1 MSYFCARSLFDKPQ
15 MERHH
20 LHLQLYIGHIANATL
35 FVFILK
41 FIFSA
46 HIHSW
51 HFKGSQSAV
60 AAGEFRFNELEI
72 AVQAAGETITNSH
85 RNCVF
90 IIIFVFFSVV
100 FCSTLAMRH

>member
-72 AVQAAGETITNSH
+72 AVQAAGETITN
-85 RNCVF
+85 NGVF
-90 IIIFVFFSVV
+90 IIIFFSVV